1 MFSIS
6 LTVSGTEASKKLL
19 HRAIDRV
26 LRAPMSFFDTTP
38 LGRIM
43 NRFSKDIDRMDN
55 NLTDSMRVAGMTMAL
70 IISVFVLIIVYY
82 YYFAAAL
89 GPLLLF
95 YISIA
100 SYYHS
105 SSNEVKKHES
115 SLRSVL
121 FARFNEAILGTS
133 TIRAYGLTDKIMTTI
148 NDAVDEMDSAYFLTF
163 ANQRWLGVRLDAIG
177 VLMVFVTEMLV
188 VTTRFNVSPS
198 ISGLVLSYLLS
209 IVQMLQFTVR
219 QAADVDN
226 AMLSTDRLLYYGNN
240 IEQEGPA
247 HTVPLADEWPS
258 RGEIIFHNVHMRYR
272 PRLPLALKGF
282 NLHVKPGER
291 IGVVG
296 RTGAGKSSV
305 IMALFRM
312 VELSEGNIEVDGMDI
327 GTVGLEDLRS
337 RMSIIPQDP
346 TLFSGTIRSN
356 LDPFQTHTDLEL
368 WSSLRQAHLVE
379 DTDWNPEK
387 VSATETSAET
397 GQHWINLETKV
408 EEGGNNLSHGQRQ
421 LLALARAL
429 VRGSQIIICDEATS
443 SIDFE
448 TDVKIQKAISV
459 GFEGRTLLCVA
470 HRLKTII
477 TYDRICVIDHGGV
490 AEIDTPLAL
499 YDAKGIFKSMC
510 DQSSITRETILAA
523 EEDSKI

>member
-1 MFSIS
+1 
-6 LTVSGTEASKKLL
+6 
-19 HRAIDRV
+19 
-26 LRAPMSFFDTTP
+26 MSFFDTTP

-43 NRFSKDIDRMDN
+43 NRFSKDIDTMDN
-55 NLTDSMRVAGMTMAL
+55 NLTDSMRTAGMTLAM
-70 IISVFVLIIVYY
+70 IISVFILIIAYY

-95 YISIA
+95 YLSIA

-105 SSNEVKKHES
+105 SANEVKKHES
-115 SLRSVL
+115 LLRSVL
-121 FARFNEAILGTS
+121 FARFNEAIFGTT
-133 TIRAYGLTDKIMTTI
+133 TIRAYGMTDKFMATI

-177 VLMVFVTEMLV
+177 VIMVFVTEMLV
-188 VTTRFNVSPS
+188 VTSRFNVSPS
-198 ISGLVLSYLLS
+198 ISGLILSYLLS

-226 AMLSTDRLLYYGNN
+226 AMISTERVFDYGNN
-240 IEQEGPA
+240 IEQEAPV
-247 HTVPLADEWPS
+247 HTVPLPEEWPS
-258 RGEIIFHNVHMRYR
+258 RGEIIFRNVHMRYR
-272 PRLPLALKGF
+272 PQLPLALKGF
-282 NLHVKPGER
+282 NLHVQPGER

-296 RTGAGKSSV
+296 RTGAGKSSI

-312 VELSEGNIEVDGMDI
+312 VELSDGQIEVDGMDI
-327 GTVGLEDLRS
+327 GTIGLQDLRS

-346 TLFSGTIRSN
+346 TLFAGTVRLN

-368 WSSLRQAHLVE
+368 WSALRQAHLVE
-379 DTDWNPEK
+379 EDTDPNNAEQPS
-387 VSATETSAET
+387 SAAKTAGPQRILLDS
-397 GQHWINLETKV
+397 KV
-408 EEGGNNLSHGQRQ
+408 EEGGNNFSHGQRQ

-448 TDVKIQKAISV
+448 TDLRIQKAISD
-459 GFEGRTLLCVA
+459 GFAGRTLLCIA

-477 TYDRICVIDHGGV
+477 GYDRVCVIADGGV
-490 AEIDTPLAL
+490 AEIGAPLAL
-499 YDAKGIFKSMC
+499 YDADGIFKSMC
-510 DQSSITRETILAA
+510 DQSSITRETIVAV
-523 EEDSKI
+523 ERDSAL